1 MSREHR
7 RPRAALAYALTSAA
21 LATAF
26 AAGPAVMMTGAA
38 AQAGL
43 ASAAAHA
50 TPSIACPDPGPGTN
64 DGCIIKA

>member
-26 AAGPAVMMTGAA
+26 AAGPAVMTGAA

-43 ASAAAHA
+43 TSAAAHA
-50 TPSIACPDPGPGTN
+50 TPFGACPDPGPGTN
-64 DGCIIKA
+64 DGCTIKA